1 VNIANIVGLW
11 NRFGEHM
18 PEKIQVY
25 WSFRSPYSYLVTPD
39 LLQLRNDFEIDI
51 ELKVV
56 LPIAVRSK
64 TAVFDTSNKN
74 KFSYTLLD
82 VMRRAEYLGRP
93 ISLPTP
99 DPIVQNME
107 TFELGSEQ
115 PYIFWLCKLGVE
127 ANRQGRGIDFAASVS
142 RLIWGGTKNWLAAEE
157 AGLDLAQMEKLIESY
172 DHLKEIEQNHES
184 LDQAGHWGVPTLVVR
199 GEPFF
204 GQDRIKTLEWR
215 LEKLGLTKNAL
226 T

>member
-1 VNIANIVGLW
+1 LI
-11 NRFGEHM
+11 E
-18 PEKIQVY
+18 
-25 WSFRSPYSYLVTPD
+25 
-39 LLQLRNDFEIDI
+39 LRNKFDIDI

-64 TAVFDTSNKN
+64 ESLFNTNNKN
-74 KFSYTLLD
+74 RISYILLD
-82 VMRRAEYLGRP
+82 IARRADYLGRP
-93 ISLPTP
+93 LSFPDP

-107 TFELGSEQ
+107 TFEVESEQ
-115 PYIFWLCKLGVE
+115 PYIFWLSKLGVE

-142 RLIWGGTKNWLAAEE
+142 RLIWGGTKNWDQGEHMKLAAQEI
-157 AGLDLAQMEKLIESY
+157 GLDLAQMEKLIEHS
-172 DHLKEIEQNHES
+172 DHLEEIERNHES
-184 LDQAGHWGVPTLVVR
+184 LEQAGHWGVPTLVVR

-215 LEKLGLTKNAL
+215 LEKLGLRKNTL

>member
-1 VNIANIVGLW
+1 
-11 NRFGEHM
+11 M

-39 LLQLRNDFEIDI
+39 LIRLRDKFEIDI

-64 TAVFDTSNKN
+64 GVVFDTENKN
-74 KFSYTLLD
+74 KLSYILLD
-82 VMRRAEYLGRP
+82 VSRRAEFLGRP
-93 ISLPTP
+93 IAMPNP

-107 TFELGSEQ
+107 TFQVAKEQ
-115 PYIFWLCKLGVE
+115 PFIYWLCKLGVE
-127 ANRQGRGIDFAASVS
+127 ADRQGKGVDFAANVS
-142 RLIWGGTKNWLAAEE
+142 RLIWGGAENWNQKDHMQLAAAD
-157 AGLDLAQMEKLIESY
+157 AGLDLDQMEKQIENS
-172 DHLKEIEQNHES
+172 DHMEEIERNQS
-184 LDQAGHWGVPTLVVR
+184 LLEQAGHWGVPTMVVR

-215 LEKLGLTKNAL
+215 LKKLGLSKNRL